1 MPATDRFLTSTRG
14 RILTRLLREPRT
26 VADLAAEVGIS
37 VNAARTHVNGLERDG
52 YVERFR
58 LKHTASKPAAMY
70 RATPEGEALF
80 PKAYEPVLQALMD
93 EIEEEYGEDAVGV
106 LQNVG
111 ARMARKHAGR
121 RTSADPTTDE
131 RIDIALDLLTELGAV
146 LEVEHLSGGVVR
158 VEGSGCPLSG
168 AVREHPELCGMIA
181 AMLEKIIF
189 LPVEQCCRND
199 GERPSCRFVIGAMP
213 AA

>member
-14 RILTRLLREPRT
+14 KILARLLREPLT
-26 VADLAAEVGIS
+26 VADLAAEEGIS

-80 PKAYEPVLQALMD
+80 PKAYEPVLRALMD
-93 EIEEEYGEDAVGV
+93 EIEGELGPESVGV

-111 ARMARKHAGR
+111 ARLARKHAGR
-121 RTSADPTTDE
+121 RTSANPTTEE
-131 RIDIALDLLTELGAV
+131 RIEIALDLLTELGAV
-146 LEVEHLSGGVVR
+146 LEVKHLSSGAIR

-168 AVREHPELCGMIA
+168 AVREHPDLCGMIA
-181 AMLEKIIF
+181 AMLEEITF

-199 GERPSCRFVIGAMP
+199 DERPSCRFLIGASG
-213 AA
+213 